1 MKPVAD
7 INNKQKQQTQGTHS
21 VFWPP
26 APYSQ
31 VKQKL
36 YVTSKL
42 LLFKVIFTLQH
53 WGNEE
58 RVSFALGY
66 GQKLVSLAHVGSQ
79 PHFRPD
85 SGGGGA
91 VCLVRL
97 GTSVIT
103 DAQWTK
109 TVSLLSPHSLKF

>member
-1 MKPVAD
+1 M
-7 INNKQKQQTQGTHS
+7 
-21 VFWPP
+21 FWPP

-66 GQKLVSLAHVGSQ
+66 GQKLVSLAHMGSQ
-79 PHFRPD
+79 PHFRHD
-85 SGGGGA
+85 SGGSVWLG
-91 VCLVRL
+91 LVH
-97 GTSVIT
+97 
-103 DAQWTK
+103 
-109 TVSLLSPHSLKF
+109 LLSQMLSGPRLSRYSLPTL

>member
-85 SGGGGA
+85 SGGGGG
-91 VCLVRL
+91 RS
-97 GTSVIT
+97 G
-103 DAQWTK
+103 
-109 TVSLLSPHSLKF
+109 